1 MAHRR
6 RESWCTTHGEA
17 SARGRISR
25 VAQALCYEGAMAMLG
40 AKDFDVTRLQGI
52 WSQMSAVP
60 MGKQLFSRAA
70 GFVAPYTATIGA
82 QVQDFE
88 PGYARVSMED
98 RRAVRNHLRCVHAV
112 ALVNLA
118 EMTGNLALIAAMPKD
133 ARMIVRGMNIEYLK
147 KARGKL
153 VATGKCPVP
162 NTSAKQDIDVTVEI
176 ADAKGEVVA
185 RAMVKSMLSP
195 KKA

>member
-1 MAHRR
+1 
-6 RESWCTTHGEA
+6 
-17 SARGRISR
+17 
-25 VAQALCYEGAMAMLG
+25 MLK
-40 AKDFDVTRLQGI
+40 AKDFDVTRLQSI
-52 WSQMSAVP
+52 WSKMAP
-60 MGKQLFSRAA
+60 MPGGKQMFSRAA

-82 QVQDFE
+82 VVVDFE
-88 PGYARVSMED
+88 PGYARVSMAD

-118 EMTGNLALIAAMPKD
+118 ELTGNLALIAAMPKD
-133 ARMIVRGMNIEYLK
+133 ARMIVTGLSIEYLK

-162 NTSAKQDIDVTVEI
+162 NTSVRQGIDVAVEI

-185 RAMVKSMLSP
+185 KATVKSLIAP
-195 KKA
+195 KRKA